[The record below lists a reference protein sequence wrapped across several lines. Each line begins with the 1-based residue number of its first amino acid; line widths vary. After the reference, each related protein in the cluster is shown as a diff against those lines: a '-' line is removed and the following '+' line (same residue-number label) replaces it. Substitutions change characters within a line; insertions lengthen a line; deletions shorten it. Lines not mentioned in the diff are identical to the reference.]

1 MRTMAR
7 LALPALLLLLCA
19 CAAKDPAPADPNM
32 TPAQAAA
39 AQHFLGAE
47 YSRMTPVPGHP
58 ERFAWRK
65 PGVDP
70 RRYNAVLL
78 DKTVIWRMDAL
89 AKESGVKPEELAAL
103 AQHFDAVLK
112 KTMESIDFPIVTEP
126 RPRAM
131 RISAAVTQVKASNPT
146 MNTISSVLPVGILIT
161 LGRKAAGA
169 ADPNVGACTME
180 FRFSDAQTGE
190 SLALYAD
197 HKDGDKYDSANF
209 HALGQAEKAMD
220 QWAEALRE
228 GVLKNWGARKE

>member
-19 CAAKDPAPADPNM
+19 CAAKDPAPADPNQ
-32 TPAQAAA
+32 TPEQAAA

-47 YSRMTPVPGHP
+47 YAKMTQVPGHP

-65 PGVDP
+65 PGIDP
-70 RRYNAVLL
+70 KHYNAVLL
-78 DKTVIWRMDAL
+78 DKTVIWRMDEL
-89 AKESGVKPEELAAL
+89 AKESGVKPEELTAL
-103 AQHFDAVLK
+103 AQHFDGVLV
-112 KTMESIDFPIVTEP
+112 KTMQSIDFPLAAYPQP
-126 RPRAM
+126 RVL

-146 MNTISSVLPVGILIT
+146 RNTISSVLPVGILIT
-161 LGRKAAGA
+161 LGRKAAGSS
-169 ADPNVGACTME
+169 DPNVGSCTME

-190 SLALYAD
+190 SIALFAD

-209 HALGQAEKAMD
+209 QALGQAEKAMD

-228 GVLKNWGARKE
+228 GILKNWGVRKE